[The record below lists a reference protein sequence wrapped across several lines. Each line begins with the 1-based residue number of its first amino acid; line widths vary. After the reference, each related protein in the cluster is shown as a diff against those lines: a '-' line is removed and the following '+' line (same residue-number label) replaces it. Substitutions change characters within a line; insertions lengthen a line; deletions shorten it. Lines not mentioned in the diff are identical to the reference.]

1 MWTRGQVRRAGR
13 AYIGPSEAL
22 AISGNDRL
30 LTNRIYFDHA
40 ATTPVIAPARA
51 AFVGAMA
58 AWSNP
63 NSPHAEGRAARA
75 LLEEAR
81 ETLKSALGWRHDVI
95 FTSGASESV
104 EIVGRRACLAGRA
117 YGATEHAIV
126 LFAMG
131 EGATVLPV
139 DRDGLI
145 DEAALDAV
153 LAEGPALIA
162 IQHVNN
168 ETGIVQDL
176 DRLVPR
182 IRDAGS
188 LLLADCAQGAS
199 KIPLPQADFIAICGH
214 KLGGPPGI
222 GALLVRDLGTIEPCG
237 GGQEKGYRRGTQDV
251 PGAIAFAAALAAKPY
266 DIKRMT
272 ALRERLEAGLKTAG
286 AIVIGEDAPRVPT
299 IGALSLPGATSAS
312 LLIQLDLAGFAVSA
326 GSACASGKAKAS
338 HVLAAMGV
346 SAEVAAGFLRLSFG
360 PETNE
365 AEVDAFLAAFGRI
378 AARVGAQATEK
389 IRAA

>member
-1 MWTRGQVRRAGR
+1 M
-13 AYIGPSEAL
+13 
-22 AISGNDRL
+22 
-30 LTNRIYFDHA
+30 TNRIYLDHA
-40 ATTPVIAPARA
+40 ATTPVIAPARD
-51 AFVGAMA
+51 AFTRGMV

-81 ETLKSALGWRHDVI
+81 ETLRQALDWRHDVI

-104 EIVGRRACLAGRA
+104 EMAGRRACVAGRA

-126 LFAMG
+126 PFAMG
-131 EGATVLPV
+131 EGARVIPV
-139 DRDGLI
+139 GPDGLI

-153 LAEGPALIA
+153 LAEGPTLVAL
-162 IQHVNN
+162 QQVNN

-176 DRLVPR
+176 DRLAPK
-182 IRDAGS
+182 IREAGS

-214 KLGGPPGI
+214 KLGGPPGV
-222 GALLVRDLGTIEPCG
+222 GALLARDLGTIEPCG

-251 PGAIAFAAALAAKPY
+251 PGALAFAAALAAKPY
-266 DIKRMT
+266 DMARM
-272 ALRERLEAGLKTAG
+272 AGLRGRLERGLKAAG
-286 AIVIGEDAPRVPT
+286 ATIIGEESPRVPT

-312 LLIQLDLAGFAVSA
+312 LLVQLDLAGFAVSA

-346 SAEVAAGFLRLSFG
+346 SDEVAAGFLRLSFG
-360 PETNE
+360 PETSE
-365 AEVDAFLAAFGRI
+365 AEVDAFLDAFGGI
-378 AARVGAQATEK
+378 AERSRSNASEK